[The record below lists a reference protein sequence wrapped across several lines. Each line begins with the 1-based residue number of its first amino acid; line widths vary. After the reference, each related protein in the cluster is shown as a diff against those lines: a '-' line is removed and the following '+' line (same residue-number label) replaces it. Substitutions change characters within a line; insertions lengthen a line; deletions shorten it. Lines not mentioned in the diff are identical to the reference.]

1 MKYLLIALLLV
12 CALHTRAQNPEII
25 QTKVI
30 NSNCRVTYAKVQI
43 APDSVQYIVNLAFIS
58 TRNLWYHL
66 ILDDEMKFYRF
77 KNDLINKT
85 LETTLTDKSQS
96 NSVVRKEYYIGKHL
110 EDDNIH
116 ILLTNCQER
125 LILTKELAKELSLY
139 ITHIPYGKQL

>member
-1 MKYLLIALLLV
+1 MKQIITALFMV
-12 CALHTRAQNPEII
+12 FALYSSAQTPEII

-43 APDSVQYIVNLAFIS
+43 APDSVQYVVDLAFIS

-66 ILDDEMKFYRF
+66 ILDDETKFYRF

-85 LETTLTDKSQS
+85 LETTLTDKSQY

-110 EDDNIH
+110 DDDNIH
-116 ILLTNCQER
+116 ILLTNNQER
-125 LILTKELAKELSLY
+125 WILTKEVAKELSLF
-139 ITHIPYGKQL
+139 INNIPYGKQL

>member
-1 MKYLLIALLLV
+1 MLV
-12 CALHTRAQNPEII
+12 CALQSHAQNPAII
-25 QTKVI
+25 QTKGI

-43 APDSVQYIVNLAFIS
+43 APDSVQYIVDLAFIS
-58 TRNLWYHL
+58 TRNLWYLL

-85 LETTLTDKSQS
+85 LETTLTDKSQY
-96 NSVVRKEYYIGKHL
+96 NSVVRKEYNIGKHL

-116 ILLTNCQER
+116 ILLTNNQER
-125 LILTKELAKELSLY
+125 LILTKEVAKELSLY